1 MYMASEEIKYRI
13 LFIDDEEANLRV
25 FRSTFRWDYEVITAI
40 SASVAKDILYAEPI
54 DLIITDQRMPDVT
67 GVEFL
72 EMILPDFPDIP
83 RIIMTGYS
91 DVDSIIE
98 AINRGKIFQYIT
110 KPWKKEE
117 IQFIIE
123 KALEESILKKNN
135 KQLITHLQESNGQLS
150 NALGELDNFIYKASH
165 DLMSPITSIL
175 GLVNLVKM
183 PAPEDDRLL
192 YVDKIDETAKKMKYF
207 LSHLALVNIVNDKEI
222 EPQKSNFDKL
232 FNQYKSYSNEGF
244 QIKVNVEQNTDCI
257 TDEGLLNIAISQIIE
272 NALRYTHPHKQGEAE
287 ISVAHTSGGIVI
299 TITDNG
305 IGIEEEYADQ
315 YFNVFFKGDGSEG
328 NGIGL
333 FIAKKVVE
341 KLQGKIWISGQA
353 NKGAS
358 VKIRLPSRMDQDIL
372 GIAKTAII

>member
-1 MYMASEEIKYRI
+1 MASEEIKYRI

-123 KALEESILKKNN
+123 KALEESILKK
-135 KQLITHLQESNGQLS
+135 TE
-150 NALGELDNFIYKASH
+150 GE
-165 DLMSPITSIL
+165 
-175 GLVNLVKM
+175 
-183 PAPEDDRLL
+183 
-192 YVDKIDETAKKMKYF
+192 
-207 LSHLALVNIVNDKEI
+207 
-222 EPQKSNFDKL
+222 
-232 FNQYKSYSNEGF
+232 
-244 QIKVNVEQNTDCI
+244 
-257 TDEGLLNIAISQIIE
+257 
-272 NALRYTHPHKQGEAE
+272 
-287 ISVAHTSGGIVI
+287 
-299 TITDNG
+299 
-305 IGIEEEYADQ
+305 
-315 YFNVFFKGDGSEG
+315 
-328 NGIGL
+328 
-333 FIAKKVVE
+333 
-341 KLQGKIWISGQA
+341 
-353 NKGAS
+353 
-358 VKIRLPSRMDQDIL
+358 
-372 GIAKTAII
+372 